1 MSRCETDL
9 FVGIA
14 IEISGIRFIF
24 DDGRSDDFDTVQ
36 FFRPFTD
43 FDIDIIRSSAA
54 EAIGNA
60 VAIFDESRS
69 LFGRNQFLLIL
80 SGICESLYILKS
92 PPS

>member
-9 FVGIA
+9 FVRVTV
-14 IEISGIRFIF
+14 EISRIGFIF
-24 DDGRSDDFDTVQ
+24 DDGRSDDFDAVQ
-36 FFRPFTD
+36 VFGPFAD

-60 VAIFDESRS
+60 VAIFDESHS

-80 SGICESLYILKS
+80 FRNL
-92 PPS
+92 